1 MLKLILVFIFG
12 PNLKTLLRPRPK
24 MNNIKAG
31 LFYSRIFAQSE
42 RVLCCLAL
50 QKQVL
55 IASNNSIEGLELH
68 SFMFSEHLKLKM
80 SGNVIEQLGILLYLF
95 YLHINKKKL
104 F

>member
-1 MLKLILVFIFG
+1 
-12 PNLKTLLRPRPK
+12 

-55 IASNNSIEGLELH
+55 IASNNSIEGLDLH
-68 SFMFSEHLKLKM
+68 SFMFSEHIKLKM
-80 SGNVIEQLGILLYLF
+80 SGNAIEQLGILLYLF
-95 YLHINKKKL
+95 YLHIKNKHKVQKSCDFFSL
-104 F
+104 DLAQGKMYMILIKI

>member
-1 MLKLILVFIFG
+1 
-12 PNLKTLLRPRPK
+12 

-68 SFMFSEHLKLKM
+68 SFMFSDHVKLKL
-80 SGNVIEQLGILLYLF
+80 SGNVIEQLGILLSLF
-95 YLHINKKKL
+95 YLHMRSRPWANLGGQEHTFPTKKIVL
-104 F
+104 FVENL